1 MTKRANEDLIR
12 KNAVVIK
19 FKEINTVTKHYVYQS
34 FFLNYRVR
42 KWNLP
47 PPLYWFE
54 VEGWKSY
61 SFAPCS
67 GHF

>member
-47 PPLYWFE
+47 PHIDLFM
-54 VEGWKSY
+54 
-61 SFAPCS
+61 
-67 GHF
+67 